1 MKTMLRVLAVILVT
15 ASVVAAQAKRT
26 KPKETPAPTAGMAS
40 TAEQAAASFPA
51 GPKVDEVLLKGLKAR
66 SIGPAIMGGR
76 VSEIALD
83 PKDPATFYVAL
94 GTGGV
99 MKTSDGGATFEGIF
113 EDEAVASIGAIAVAP
128 SDPKVVWV
136 GTGEANDRN
145 SSSWG
150 NGVYLS
156 TDGGGKWTHVGL
168 KESKFIARIVVHP
181 TDPNTAWV
189 AAMGDLWNAGGERGL
204 FKTTDGGKT
213 WKTVLAAPA
222 PYGNKVG
229 CGDVMLDPSDP
240 NTLYATLYARQRKP
254 WSFVYGPAYTDG
266 QDLGGVFKSTDGGA
280 TWRKLEKGLPGAT
293 GRIGL
298 AIHAKNP
305 KIVYAVVQSDE
316 GGTSGIMEIQSKRGG
331 VFRSED
337 GGESWTRVNAL
348 NPRPFYFSQIRVDP
362 ENDQRV
368 YVLGFALH
376 VSEDGGKTF
385 REDLFQKVHP
395 DCHALAIDPKFP
407 KQLLLGT
414 DGGIYQSFDGGKAW
428 GHLNWVAAGEFY
440 RINVDLSTPY
450 RICGGLQDNLNWVGP
465 SRTNSKEGILNYD
478 WITLGGG
485 DGFYCV
491 FDSDDPNVI
500 YTESQEGYVHRFN
513 LKNGETKLLRPE
525 PTEGQTAYRFHWNS
539 PLIGSRHQ
547 KGVFYLAGNK
557 VFKHSARGEQW
568 KVISPDLSTQEL
580 PKMVTV
586 GSGAENYGVVYTL
599 AESPV
604 KDGMLWAGTDDGKL
618 WVTENEGEKWT
629 DLTAG
634 LPAPAKGQWIM
645 RVEPSW
651 QDTQVAYLAVD
662 AHRTRNY
669 APLAYRTSD
678 GGKTWQNIASN
689 LPTDGPVKV
698 VREDPKNPNVLYAG
712 TEFGLFVSFD
722 RGGRWVKFGG
732 LPTVAVD
739 DIVVHPRELDLVIA
753 THGRSLYIVDDISA
767 LEQLSAEVQAKE
779 AHLFPPRAASGIYPL
794 PGFADW
800 NGKSVFRGENPPE
813 GALIT
818 FYLRE
823 YTGEEVKIKI
833 ASAQG
838 TPVAKFKMIGRPGM
852 NRLAW
857 DLKPTKDLLTEYGGE
872 GQKFLKPGEY
882 TITLEYRKTT
892 ETQKLK
898 VEIAPGIETR

>member
-1 MKTMLRVLAVILVT
+1 MRKMLSVLAMILVT
-15 ASVVAAQAKRT
+15 ACAAAPQAKRT
-26 KPKETPAPTAGMAS
+26 RPKETPTPAAGTTAAPTAAG
-40 TAEQAAASFPA
+40 FPA
-51 GPKVDEVLLKGLKAR
+51 GPKVDEVQLKALKAR

-113 EDEAVASIGAIAVAP
+113 EDEAVAAIGAIAVAP
-128 SDPKVVWV
+128 SDSKVVWV

-150 NGVYLS
+150 NGVYRS
-156 TDGGGKWTHVGL
+156 TDGGEKWTHVGL

-189 AAMGDLWNAGGERGL
+189 AAVGDLWNAGGERGL
-204 FKTTDGGKT
+204 FKTTDAGKT
-213 WKTVLAAPA
+213 WRVVLAAPE
-222 PYGNKVG
+222 PYQNKVG

-254 WSFVYGPAYTDG
+254 WSFVYGPAFTDG
-266 QDLGGVFKSTDGGA
+266 KDLGGIFKSTDGGA

-298 AIHAKNP
+298 AIYAKNP
-305 KIVYAVVQSDE
+305 KIVYAIVQSDE

-337 GGESWTRVNAL
+337 GGESWARVNAL

-376 VSEDGGKTF
+376 VSEDGGRTF

-407 KQLLLGT
+407 KRLLLGT
-414 DGGIYQSFDGGKAW
+414 DGGVYQSYDGGKAW
-428 GHLNWVAAGEFY
+428 MHLNWFAAGEFY
-440 RINVDLSTPY
+440 RINADLSTPY

-478 WITLGGG
+478 WTTLGGG

-491 FDSDDPNVI
+491 FDADDPNVI

-513 LKNGETKLLRPE
+513 LKNGETKRLRPE
-525 PTEGQTAYRFHWNS
+525 PTEGQAAYRFHWNS

-547 KGVFYLAGNK
+547 TGVFYLAGNK

-604 KDGMLWAGTDDGKL
+604 KAGMLWAGTDDGKL
-618 WVTENEGEKWT
+618 WLTENEGEKWG
-629 DLTAG
+629 DLTAS
-634 LPAPAKGQWIM
+634 LPAPTKGQWIM
-645 RVEPSW
+645 RVEPGW
-651 QDTQVAYLAVD
+651 QDAQVAYLAVD
-662 AHRTRNY
+662 AHRTGNY

-678 GGKTWQNIASN
+678 GGKTWQSITSN
-689 LPTDGPVKV
+689 LPADGPVKV
-698 VREDPKNPNVLYAG
+698 VREDPKNPNLLYAG
-712 TEFGLFVSFD
+712 TEFALFVSFD
-722 RGGRWVKFGG
+722 RGGRWVRFGG

-739 DIVVHPRELDLVIA
+739 DIVVHPRELDLVVA

-767 LEQLSAEVQAKE
+767 LEQLSVEVQAKE
-779 AHLFPPRAASGIYPL
+779 ANLFPPRTATGIHPL
-794 PGFADW
+794 PGFGDW

-813 GALIT
+813 GAIVT

-833 ASAQG
+833 ANEQG
-838 TPVAKFKMIGRPGM
+838 TPVAKFKMVGRPGL
-852 NRLAW
+852 NRFAW

-882 TITLEYRKTT
+882 TITLEYGKAT